1 MKRGAILLASL
12 LLAACGGDSSP
23 AENADGTSTDAA
35 AVAITGEQV
44 YQRCAACHKVEK
56 RPPHGIGPNLNGI
69 AGQKIAAAEGFSYS
83 PALQAKSGVWDDA
96 NLNAMIED
104 PRAFAPGN
112 RMSFAG
118 IKDAGE
124 RQAVID
130 YLKAQK

>member
-1 MKRGAILLASL
+1 MTKSQIFFWI
-12 LLAACGGDSSP
+12 
-23 AENADGTSTDAA
+23 
-35 AVAITGEQV
+35 AITTALPATAGWTPLPPWQHVEDLA
-44 YQRCAACHKVEK
+44 QRCAACHKVEK
-56 RPPHGIGPNLNGI
+56 GAAHGIGPNLNGI
-69 AGQKIAAAEGFSYS
+69 AGKKIASAEGFSYS